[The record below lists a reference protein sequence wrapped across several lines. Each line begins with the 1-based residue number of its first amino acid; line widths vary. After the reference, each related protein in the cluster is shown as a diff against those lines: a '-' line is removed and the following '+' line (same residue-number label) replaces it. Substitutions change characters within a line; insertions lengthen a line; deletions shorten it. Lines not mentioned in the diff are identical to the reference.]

1 MRQKGG
7 AFTLQSGQTMTAE
20 DLLDR
25 FSNSYLEKHSIT
37 LPQSIYNSISR
48 FLYIGEDRGLDE
60 LYLNGWFWFNK
71 QDNEGGE
78 QGFVNAKTKQAAAN
92 LPPLMLEDTYLNFE
106 GIEDRVYHKLTKIE
120 GARNKRGKPVY
131 GVSVP
136 TAYVIKNTEDK
147 EKPFPAYKPF
157 IKKENNSWV
166 LYYIKDSTPISTNLK
181 SNKTDP
187 KEAITELISEYI
199 GVNGTDEYQ
208 LSGFSEKGAYIS
220 DASKINNLMTNS
232 KLIIQTSNDYL
243 KVYYAEAMNTQETEW
258 QFHPH
263 NLTNFLPST
272 YYENQ
277 FKLLYSMISKRLDEL
292 KVSKHHKFLQIP
304 DNFFHIHVSNIPN
317 ESTIL
322 LTIHAVAEITY
333 RPGSNQERNFKN
345 YTYKNKNGT
354 YELHREKTI
363 ENMPNLNMENSRSS
377 NAERLRYKNIRK
389 DHSAYILLKPGVT
402 KHSLYKLSNKNQ
414 FGNPFF
420 NPTSQTI
427 ISFGTYLNSFALNSA
442 AFATTKFDINHIKN
456 KGVILTNSGARCSI
470 FCDDKY
476 YKKGE
481 NNKTIKHQFEDI
493 FKSSSNP
500 ISMSNLKTYQQELVQ
515 QLRNIT
521 GEDYNLNDNTNDN
534 NENNYNLTRL
544 LPKRM
549 TKRKRRN

>member
-20 DLLDR
+20 ELLDR
-25 FSNSYLEKHSIT
+25 FSNSYFEKHSIT
-37 LPQSIYNSISR
+37 LPQSIYDSISR

-60 LYLNGWFWFNK
+60 LELNGWFWFNK

-78 QGFVNAKTKQAAAN
+78 QGFLNAKTKQAVN

-106 GIEDRVYHKLTKIE
+106 GIEDRVYIKLTKIE
-120 GARNKRGKPVY
+120 GASNSRGKPIY
-131 GVSVP
+131 GVGIP
-136 TAYVIKNTEDK
+136 TAYAIKNIADK
-147 EKPFPAYKPF
+147 KNPFPAYKPF
-157 IKKENNSWV
+157 IKKENNDWV
-166 LYYIKDSTPISTNLK
+166 LYYMKGSIPTTTNLK

-187 KEAITELISEYI
+187 KEAITDLISEYI
-199 GVNGTDEYQ
+199 GVNGVDESQ
-208 LSGFSEKGAYIS
+208 LSAFSETGADIS
-220 DASKINNLMTNS
+220 DRSKIDNLITNN
-232 KLIIQTSNDYL
+232 KLIIQTSDKFL
-243 KVYYAEAMNTQETEW
+243 KVYYAEPKNTQGTEW

-277 FKLLYSMISKRLDEL
+277 FKLLYTMISKRLDEL
-292 KVSKHHKFLQIP
+292 KVSKNHKFLQVP

-317 ESTIL
+317 EQTIL
-322 LTIHAVAEITY
+322 LTIHALSEILY
-333 RPGSNQERNFKN
+333 RPGSNQEKNFKN

-354 YELHREKTI
+354 YKLHREI
-363 ENMPNLNMENSRSS
+363 SIQSMPHLNMENSRSS

-414 FGNPFF
+414 YGNPFF
-420 NPTSQTI
+420 VPNAQTFI
-427 ISFGTYLNSFALNSA
+427 NFGMYINSFALGSNS
-442 AFATTKFDINHIKN
+442 FATTKFDINHIKN

-476 YKKGE
+476 YKKDE
-481 NNKTIKHQFEDI
+481 NQKNLKHQFEDI
-493 FKSSSNP
+493 FKSSSSP
-500 ISMSNLKTYQQELVQ
+500 MSMSNLKPYQEELVQ
-515 QLRNIT
+515 QLSLIS
-521 GEDYNLNDNTNDN
+521 GDIYNLNDKNNHN